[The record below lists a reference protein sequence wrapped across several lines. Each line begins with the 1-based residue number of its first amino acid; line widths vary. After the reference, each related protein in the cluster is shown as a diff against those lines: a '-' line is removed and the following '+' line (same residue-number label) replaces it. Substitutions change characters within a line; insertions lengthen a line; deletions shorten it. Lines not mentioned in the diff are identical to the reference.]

1 MLSQKRKLRR
11 SHHQHLIRLFWWSFG
26 MLFTFFDDDCF
37 IRDVLGDKLSN
48 SSHEI
53 WESQV
58 AQFFLGVI
66 SFTLGFNTQPQQTTC
81 WVNFPTVMDDSTDCH
96 EASKGGDDM
105 KWQLVYLTDLWN
117 DKAEASSSFSEVD
130 LHKCLLQIFGHTLI
144 LTKTLQERKA
154 KQLGLVFGHA
164 ISVSISDPKLTIF
177 DQSDTS
183 CITTSPW
190 LSWEDLQFFDASHRW
205 RLSGAISFSTDACG
219 IPFDSMD
226 VKRYQKKQDRDIWKQ
241 NKDGWRV
248 YLTAN
253 RPLPWPFF

>member
-37 IRDVLGDKLSN
+37 IRDVLGDKLS
-48 SSHEI
+48 
-53 WESQV
+53 
-58 AQFFLGVI
+58 FFPWNLRIPSCPVLLHIGWVFPQ
-66 SFTLGFNTQPQQTTC
+66 SWMTQQLQI
-81 WVNFPTVMDDSTDCH
+81 

-144 LTKTLQERKA
+144 SQLLLTKTLQKRKA

-164 ISVSISDPKLTIF
+164 ISVSISDPTLTIF

-183 CITTSPW
+183 CITTSP
-190 LSWEDLQFFDASHRW
+190 
-205 RLSGAISFSTDACG
+205 
-219 IPFDSMD
+219 
-226 VKRYQKKQDRDIWKQ
+226 
-241 NKDGWRV
+241 
-248 YLTAN
+248 
-253 RPLPWPFF
+253 

>member
-1 MLSQKRKLRR
+1 MKFWNAF
-11 SHHQHLIRLFWWSFG
+11 HLFRWWLFHPRCSWRQ
-26 MLFTFFDDDCF
+26 T
-37 IRDVLGDKLSN
+37 I
-48 SSHEI
+48 
-53 WESQV
+53 
-58 AQFFLGVI
+58 QFFPWNLRIPSCPVLLGSDILHIGWVFPR
-66 SFTLGFNTQPQQTTC
+66 SWMTQQLQI
-81 WVNFPTVMDDSTDCH
+81 

-130 LHKCLLQIFGHTLI
+130 PGCLLQIFGHTLI
-144 LTKTLQERKA
+144 SQLLLTKTLQKRKA

-241 NKDGWRV
+241 HKDGWRV

-253 RPLPWPFF
+253 RPWPWPFF

>member
-11 SHHQHLIRLFWWSFG
+11 SHQHLIRLFWWSFG

-37 IRDVLGDKLSN
+37 IRDVLGNKLSN

-58 AQFFLGVI
+58 AQFFLGAI
-66 SFTLGFNTQPQQTTC
+66 SFTLGEFSHGHGWLNKFQI
-81 WVNFPTVMDDSTDCH
+81 

-130 LHKCLLQIFGHTLI
+130 PGCLLQIFGHTLI
-144 LTKTLQERKA
+144 LTKTLQKRKA

-164 ISVSISDPKLTIF
+164 ISVSISEPKLTIF

-183 CITTSPW
+183 CVTTSP
-190 LSWEDLQFFDASHRW
+190 
-205 RLSGAISFSTDACG
+205 
-219 IPFDSMD
+219 
-226 VKRYQKKQDRDIWKQ
+226 
-241 NKDGWRV
+241 
-248 YLTAN
+248 
-253 RPLPWPFF
+253 